1 MEDLFTRNESGQ
13 ESVRCEARIAKLDQ
27 DSSVIIFAIFRS
39 PAAFRDG
46 EELVKEVTIR
56 KKDEEANR
64 FTRRGKEWNLGC
76 NGSPRSF
83 ARIDGSVKR

>member
-1 MEDLFTRNESGQ
+1 MEDLFTRNES
-13 ESVRCEARIAKLDQ
+13 D
-27 DSSVIIFAIFRS
+27 RS
-39 PAAFRDG
+39 PYGAKRGLPSSIRTLQSLSSRYFDRLQRF
-46 EELVKEVTIR
+46 ETEKELVKEVTIR